1 MSHVG
6 ILAST
11 SVLFRPM
18 KVQMPNLALIET
30 KRITVYEL
38 CILWKILLL
47 QEVGMHVWWI
57 WPTVLVENQPSGL
70 FPVEETNQVIKML
83 SNYSTAAV
91 TLLLA
96 LGVDKGLQLY

>member
-1 MSHVG
+1 MDWPFF
-6 ILAST
+6 IL
-11 SVLFRPM
+11 
-18 KVQMPNLALIET
+18 
-30 KRITVYEL
+30 
-38 CILWKILLL
+38 LWKILV

-57 WPTVLVENQPSGL
+57 WPTSRESAFRAI

-96 LGVDKGLQLY
+96 MDVDKGLQLAIQNLR